1 MPTTTHVFVPR
12 SRLFS
17 ASSAPELLYKVNDL
31 LEAGARHLVVDMR
44 HVVFMDN
51 SGLGAL
57 MITLNRTQKASCRL
71 SLCSLCGQ
79 ARMLFEAACVEQLF
93 EVFPSLNVLNQS
105 LPEDAC
111 QLITIG
117 KPD

>member
-1 MPTTTHVFVPR
+1 
-12 SRLFS
+12 
-17 ASSAPELLYKVNDL
+17 
-31 LEAGARHLVVDMR
+31 
-44 HVVFMDN
+44 
-51 SGLGAL
+51 
-57 MITLNRTQKASCRL
+57 
-71 SLCSLCGQ
+71 
-79 ARMLFEAACVEQLF
+79 MLFEAACVEQLF